1 MLKYFVPLLAAG
13 SLAFASAT
21 SPSIGLVKSTGD
33 FRIDGSAVHGNATVV
48 EGTLVETTAARS
60 VIQLADAQITL
71 APDSR
76 ARIYRD
82 HTVLEKGSGSV
93 KDGARHVIE
102 ADTLRIAPSARDS
115 VVQIEITDPSHVS
128 VAVRGGSAEVRNS
141 SGILTASLL
150 PGMALAFDSHAAPAT
165 AVTMTGVIVARNGAY
180 FLTDET
186 THVRVRLEG
195 NDVSKYVG
203 KEVVITG
210 SSIFEAKP
218 IAGASQL
225 VRALTIKQVGEKR
238 KAGAATATGSGAAA
252 GFSGGISGTALVAIV
267 GGVGVAATVG
277 GLAAAGTF
285 NSGPSISRQ

>member
-1 MLKYFVPLLAAG
+1 MLKYFVPLFATG
-13 SLAFASAT
+13 SLVFASAT

-76 ARIYRD
+76 ARFYRD

-115 VVQIEITDPSHVS
+115 VVQIEITDPSRITVG
-128 VAVRGGSAEVRNS
+128 VRGGSAEVRNS
-141 SGILTASLL
+141 SGILTASLR
-150 PGMALAFDSHAAPAT
+150 PGMALAFDSRAIATT
-165 AVTMTGVIVARNGAY
+165 AVRMTGIIEARNGGY
-180 FLTDET
+180 FLIDET
-186 THVRVRLEG
+186 TNVRVRLEG

-203 KEVVITG
+203 KKVEITG
-210 SSIFEAKP
+210 SSISEANP
-218 IAGASQL
+218 AAGASQL
-225 VRALTIKQVGEKR
+225 VRAVSIRLVSEKH
-238 KAGAATATGSGAAA
+238 KAGGAHISGVATAAII
-252 GFSGGISGTALVAIV
+252 GGVAIV
-267 GGVGVAATVG
+267 GTVA
-277 GLAAAGTF
+277 GLGAAGTF
-285 NSGPSISRQ
+285 SGDASSISRQ